1 MAELKL
7 SLANPGMSDLHK
19 VGLGGLYM
27 TLKSLD
33 LKKKKIKGLE
43 YTFDKRNI
51 TLHFEDNI
59 LGKSIAE
66 LIQYSF
72 QIDKTG
78 FFHFPAL
85 ELNGVQPL
93 ENKLI
98 SHKGLLTTFFQ
109 PTFKSS
115 QSDKAIAK
123 NFSGEEGRPI
133 IAKFSKLKSFASQTS
148 LEMFYSHKKNKLQ
161 DEIDIINWMY
171 IGGSVKHSGL
181 GNHTKL
187 SEKIETAFPLLYACV
202 GCIYMPIKIADPFL
216 RKKVRSSIV
225 ILSVENLD
233 TFASDRARI
242 AQFNELKITMAGL
255 SEVSLYL
262 TQQFYIKQNKSFSKN
277 RYITAI
283 GVGETKWNSTQ
294 KSKTSVRKYK
304 IDDIKT
310 IHNYSIIAKILKPQ
324 YQISKEEKD
333 KRGKIKKPENSYVRI
348 PISKE
353 LFCEN
358 IANGKPFYIDFHKL
372 TVPTKDSSGK
382 LMYKI
387 KFEQK
392 ELNEVVEKINYDYE
406 GEKIFIKACHTAWK
420 HRLGKLGS
428 DSKKPGAGSFEKL
441 VARDFERLR
450 VALSKSKNLE
460 SFRETITDFWSR
472 AGRIQ
477 ELTDGWEKAMILLEL
492 ENWKKG
498 RDLALLALV
507 SYKPK
512 NKEEETALKKFE
524 FDDNK
529 GEEDE

>member
-51 TLHFEDNI
+51 VLHFEDNI

-98 SHKGLLTTFFQ
+98 SHKG
-109 PTFKSS
+109 
-115 QSDKAIAK
+115 
-123 NFSGEEGRPI
+123 
-133 IAKFSKLKSFASQTS
+133 
-148 LEMFYSHKKNKLQ
+148 
-161 DEIDIINWMY
+161 IINSFYQHGSHRSKKDITLNLSKETDRPNIINKFPKLSSYVIQYPKKYLLNTNGSFKEKIDVIGWMY
-171 IGGSVKHSGL
+171 LGGSEKHAALSG
-181 GNHTKL
+181 TKL
-187 SEKIETAFPLLYACV
+187 SERIETAFPLLFGCI
-202 GCIYMPIKIADPFL
+202 GCIYLSIKIFDPHL
-216 RKKVRSSIV
+216 RKKIKTCIV
-225 ILSVENLD
+225 IPSINDLES
-233 TFASDRARI
+233 FASNRAQL
-242 AQFNELKITMAGL
+242 AQFKELEITMAGL
-255 SEVSLYL
+255 TEAALFISEKFYVEQNISIKKFLSITIVS
-262 TQQFYIKQNKSFSKN
+262 F
-277 RYITAI
+277 
-283 GVGETKWNSTQ
+283 GDTKWNKQQ
-294 KSKTSVRKYK
+294 KSKTSLHKYK

-372 TVPTKDSSGK
+372 TVPIKDSSGK